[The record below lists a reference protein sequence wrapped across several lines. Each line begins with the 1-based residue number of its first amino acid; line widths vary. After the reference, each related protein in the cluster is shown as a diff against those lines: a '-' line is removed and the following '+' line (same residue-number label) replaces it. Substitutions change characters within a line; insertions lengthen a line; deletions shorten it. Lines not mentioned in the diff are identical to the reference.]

1 MIEPFCD
8 MRLET
13 NKQIGL
19 LIYVLSFSFISCE
32 IWLWSIHIC
41 NHICL
46 YGCIPMEVWGS
57 ASLWSFSLCCFAM
70 KQSVKWWGQL
80 SCPICPCSVVDHSAF
95 LTLLTCLA
103 ILFELLLC
111 ACHHQICH
119 MFPDRALRPNH
130 SVYCMIS
137 LLPVLLLRHC
147 TLIFPSCYIVM
158 SSNPVAFLYS
168 CRRTAATSLF
178 KMSPACNIFLF
189 PL

>member
-1 MIEPFCD
+1 
-8 MRLET
+8 
-13 NKQIGL
+13 
-19 LIYVLSFSFISCE
+19 
-32 IWLWSIHIC
+32 
-41 NHICL
+41 
-46 YGCIPMEVWGS
+46 
-57 ASLWSFSLCCFAM
+57 M

-137 LLPVLLLRHC
+137 LLPVRLLRHC

-178 KMSPACNIFLF
+178 KRLSPACDIFLF